1 MLDLLVYIENQSL
14 FDLKGAQDEKVPQFS
29 CRCCDGRPGRGNP
42 GTLISTIFSALQAE
56 LEQAASDKK
65 IELEKYL
72 ETLKQP
78 GAGVTL
84 EE

>member
-1 MLDLLVYIENQSL
+1 MRKFLSFLSGVVMGGLVGATLALLLAPYSG
-14 FDLKGAQDEKVPQFS
+14 D
-29 CRCCDGRPGRGNP
+29 
-42 GTLISTIFSALQAE
+42 TLRDQIRERFNALQAE
-56 LEQAASDKK
+56 LEQAASEKK
-65 IELEKYL
+65 VELEKYL